1 MKKYYLIVNPAGGTK
16 KGLKILEKVRPIFDK
31 SGVHVDIIQTE
42 YAGHANELANT
53 LDLSGYHGLCA
64 IGGDGT
70 LFEMVNGML
79 KRKDSQTFPLGLI
92 TGGTGNAFMHDLN
105 CLDPVEASE
114 RIIKGNLRSVDIAKV
129 ETPNNL
135 YYSFNIIG
143 WGLVADA
150 GYLAEYFRL
159 LGGLR
164 YDVASIL
171 EVLRGKR
178 RIAKLILDE
187 EVVDDDFVF
196 VIACNTIHTGK
207 AMRIAP
213 KSKFDD
219 GKIDLI
225 IVRNTSKTELL
236 KLFPK
241 LFTGEHV
248 KSKLVEY
255 RQVQKFSIIPDEN
268 SSLNI
273 DGELIGI
280 TPVHV
285 TMEPKRIHVLV

>member
-1 MKKYYLIVNPAGGTK
+1 MRLHLVVNPEGGLK
-16 KGLKILEKVRPIFDK
+16 KGISILKEVQPLFKKASIELNILK
-31 SGVHVDIIQTE
+31 TE
-42 YAGHANELANT
+42 YSGHAEVYANT
-53 LDLSGYHGLCA
+53 IEYLGYDGICA

-70 LFEMVNGML
+70 MSELINGML
-79 KRKDSQTFPLGLI
+79 KRKDGEKLPIGLI
-92 TGGTGNAFMHDLN
+92 PGGTGNSLMHDLD
-105 CLDPVEASE
+105 CLEPKKAVK
-114 RIIKGNLRSVDIAKV
+114 RIIQGKIKPIDIAKV
-129 ETPNNL
+129 DANGV
-135 YYSFNIIG
+135 SFFAFNIIG
-143 WGLVADA
+143 WGLATDA
-150 GYLAEYFRL
+150 GRLAEKLRVF
-159 LGGLR
+159 GGLR
-164 YDVASIL
+164 YNIASII
-171 EVLRGKR
+171 EVIRGKK
-178 RIAKLILDE
+178 RIAKLIIGNEVIE
-187 EVVDDDFVF
+187 EDFVF
-196 VIACNTIHTGK
+196 IIACNTVYTGK
-207 AMRIAP
+207 AMKMAP
-213 KSKFDD
+213 NSKLDD

-225 IVRNTSKTELL
+225 IVRKSKKIKLL

>member
-53 LDLSGYHGLCA
+53 LDLSGYSGLCA

-143 WGLVADA
+143 C
-150 GYLAEYFRL
+150 L
-159 LGGLR
+159 L
-164 YDVASIL
+164 Y
-171 EVLRGKR
+171 
-178 RIAKLILDE
+178 
-187 EVVDDDFVF
+187 
-196 VIACNTIHTGK
+196 
-207 AMRIAP
+207 
-213 KSKFDD
+213 
-219 GKIDLI
+219 
-225 IVRNTSKTELL
+225 TS
-236 KLFPK
+236 P
-241 LFTGEHV
+241 
-248 KSKLVEY
+248 SP
-255 RQVQKFSIIPDEN
+255 RDS
-268 SSLNI
+268 
-273 DGELIGI
+273 
-280 TPVHV
+280 
-285 TMEPKRIHVLV
+285 

>member
-16 KGLKILEKVRPIFDK
+16 KGLQILETVRPIFDK
-31 SGVHVDIIQTE
+31 SGVHVDILLTE
-42 YAGHANELANT
+42 YAGHARELANT
-53 LDLSGYHGLCA
+53 LNLSGYNGLCA

-79 KRKDSQTFPLGLI
+79 KRKDNHNFPLGLI

-114 RIIKGNLRSVDIAKV
+114 RIIKGDLRSVDIARV

-178 RIAKLILDE
+178 RIARLILDD
-187 EVVDDDFVF
+187 EVIDDDFVF
-196 VIACNTIHTGK
+196 IIACNTIHTGK

-213 KSKFDD
+213 NSEFDD

-225 IVRNTSKTELL
+225 IVRKTSKTELL

-255 RQVQKFSIIPDEN
+255 RQVQKFSIIPNEN

-273 DGELIGI
+273 DGELTGV

-285 TMEPKRIHVLV
+285 TMEPKRINVLV